1 MTDSARIARFLPVVI
16 LCAIG
21 IAAAGLPFLHVAPN
35 RLLSGVPQN
44 PDAIALVVAW
54 LLVAVA
60 GCSRFRWLATA
71 CTAAMVITLPWLAG
85 HDATQLL
92 EGASST
98 TRIQTGAGFWT
109 MWLAAL
115 LLLLDRVRGL
125 RIAWQAGI
133 WAGVAFVLVLGGMAG
148 AFDNVAV
155 MREYHAQRGAFLDAL
170 QTHLVLSLITLAL
183 ALALGLPLGVWA
195 WRAKRAG
202 GMLLGV
208 FSFFQTVPSLAL
220 FALLIGPFA
229 WLARQ
234 WPALAS
240 LGFGGTGAA
249 PAVFA
254 LVLYALLPVL
264 RYTVTGLDAAP
275 VDAREAARGLGMSR
289 WQLLTRVQVPL
300 GLPVLLAGLRIVAVQ
315 TVGLAAVASLIGAGG
330 LGRFVFLGIGQGAT
344 DMVLLGTLA
353 IIALA
358 LAMDLLFQGL
368 HALAES
374 RS

>member
-44 PDAIALVVAW
+44 PDPIALLVAW

-133 WAGVAFVLVLGGMAG
+133 W
-148 AFDNVAV
+148 
-155 MREYHAQRGAFLDAL
+155 
-170 QTHLVLSLITLAL
+170 
-183 ALALGLPLGVWA
+183 GVW
-195 WRAKRAG
+195 R
-202 GMLLGV
+202 L
-208 FSFFQTVPSLAL
+208 SSSLA
-220 FALLIGPFA
+220 A
-229 WLARQ
+229 
-234 WPALAS
+234 WPALS
-240 LGFGGTGAA
+240 IT
-249 PAVFA
+249 
-254 LVLYALLPVL
+254 LPSCV
-264 RYTVTGLDAAP
+264 
-275 VDAREAARGLGMSR
+275 SI
-289 WQLLTRVQVPL
+289 TRSVVPFSM
-300 GLPVLLAGLRIVAVQ
+300 PCR
-315 TVGLAAVASLIGAGG
+315 LIWCC
-330 LGRFVFLGIGQGAT
+330 R
-344 DMVLLGTLA
+344 
-353 IIALA
+353 
-358 LAMDLLFQGL
+358 
-368 HALAES
+368 
-374 RS
+374 